1 MQPYILIVEDEPI
14 LYERL
19 RRFLVK
25 ENFIV
30 SEYTK
35 SYDEAIESIKIK
47 APNLVLLDINL
58 AGDKDG
64 IDLGEELSKTYKIPF
79 IYVTDFA
86 DEVTFNRALRTNPTI
101 FEIKTKPN
109 LDTEHLLRSIKIA
122 LNNNKCKP
130 IKEKEGLMVYVDYLD
145 KIKLY
150 SKNDITRVP
159 IAFKDIAYITTEN
172 FIDKNGKLNAL
183 RYNYV
188 RLENINNNR
197 FFYKSSLKSL
207 IKIVPIY
214 FIRISESTI
223 VNLSLKTFNGRINGT
238 RLVINNQQ
246 FTIKDTYAKEVK
258 NRIDSFYQD

>member
-1 MQPYILIVEDEPI
+1 MAYILIVEDEPI

-25 ENFIV
+25 ENFNV
-30 SEYTK
+30 AEYTN
-35 SYDEAIESIKIK
+35 SFEDAINSIKTK
-47 APNLVLLDINL
+47 SPDLALLDINL
-58 AGDKDG
+58 VGDKDG
-64 IDLGEELSKTYKIPF
+64 IDLGEELFKTYKIPF

-101 FEIKTKPN
+101 FEVKTKPN

-122 LNNNKCKP
+122 LNNNKCKT
-130 IKEKEGLMVYVDYLD
+130 IKEKKGLMVYVDYLD

-150 SKNDITRVP
+150 GKSDITRVP
-159 IAFKDIAYITTEN
+159 IAFKDIAFITTEN
-172 FIDKNGKLNAL
+172 FKDDNGKLNTL

-188 RLENINNNR
+188 RLETINNYR
-197 FFYKSSLKSL
+197 FFYKSSLKNI
-207 IKIVPIY
+207 IKIVPIN
-214 FIRISESTI
+214 FIRINESTI
-223 VNLSLKTFNGRINGT
+223 VNISLQTFNGRVNGT

-258 NRIDSFYQD
+258 NRIDIFYQD